1 MRKEVKIGLF
11 GIFAI
16 LTMILGINYLKG
28 VKFWRLEKT
37 YYFSFQNAHGISKSS
52 SILADGV
59 PVGVVTDLYYDY
71 SKPGNVIVE
80 VSVDPRLKMPGR
92 TTATI
97 STNFMGTATMDIVL
111 GRDSVF
117 CYQPGD
123 TIPGSE
129 HLGLM
134 DKAGEL
140 VPEVS
145 KVLTQVSELLV
156 NVNALL
162 SDPHIQGIVTNV
174 DEVTANLVTTTN
186 KLNGLLGKELPTM
199 MQTYTRVGED
209 ADVFIKRLNS
219 VDIQHT
225 LNNVDHTLASVDEVM
240 AKINSKEG
248 TLGAL
253 INDRGMY
260 DNLNHTIVSADSL
273 VTDLKAHP
281 KRYVHFSVFGRKDK

>member
-97 STNFMGTATMDIVL
+97 STNFMGTATMDIIL

-209 ADVFIKRLNS
+209 ADIFIKRLNS

>member
-97 STNFMGTATMDIVL
+97 STNFMGTATMDIIL

-162 SDPHIQGIVTNV
+162 SDPHIRGIVTNV

-209 ADVFIKRLNS
+209 ADVFIKKLNS

>member
-1 MRKEVKIGLF
+1 
-11 GIFAI
+11 
-16 LTMILGINYLKG
+16 MILGINYLKG

-97 STNFMGTATMDIVL
+97 SMNFMGTATMDIIL

-209 ADVFIKRLNS
+209 ADIFIKRLNS

>member
-1 MRKEVKIGLF
+1 
-11 GIFAI
+11 
-16 LTMILGINYLKG
+16 MILGINYLKG

-97 STNFMGTATMDIVL
+97 STNFMGTATMDIIL

-162 SDPHIQGIVTNV
+162 SDPHIRGIVTNV

-209 ADVFIKRLNS
+209 ADVFIKKLNS

>member
-162 SDPHIQGIVTNV
+162 SDPHIRGIVTNV

-209 ADVFIKRLNS
+209 ADVFIKKLNS